1 MPPAG
6 LTGILK
12 LIHILAAVV
21 WVGGGAFITMY
32 GFRLAAAG
40 AAERTAYARS
50 MLFAGRVFMI
60 ASILALAAG
69 VWLVLAEE
77 LWGFDQ
83 AWISIGF
90 LGIIV
95 GAVLGPAFY
104 GPQSEGIIADL
115 EQGDTAAA
123 DARSSRI
130 RLISSIEMV
139 ILLVVVWAMVYKP
152 GGPF

>member
-1 MPPAG
+1 MPPVG
-6 LTGILK
+6 LSGILK
-12 LIHILAAVV
+12 LIHIVAAIV
-21 WVGGGAFITMY
+21 WVGGGSFLTLY
-32 GFRLAAAG
+32 GLRLAGAE

-50 MLFAGRVFMI
+50 MLFAGRVFMVT
-60 ASILALAAG
+60 SIVALAAG
-69 VWLVLAEE
+69 VWLVLAED

-104 GPQSEGIIADL
+104 GPQSEGIISDIEKA
-115 EQGDTAAA
+115 DTAAA

-130 RLISSIEMV
+130 RLVSSVEMV
-139 ILLVVVWAMVYKP
+139 ILLAVVWAMVYKP

>member
-1 MPPAG
+1 MPPVG
-6 LTGILK
+6 LSGILK
-12 LIHILAAVV
+12 LIHIVAAIV
-21 WVGGGAFITMY
+21 WVGGGSFLTLY
-32 GFRLAAAG
+32 GLRLAG
-40 AAERTAYARS
+40 AEAVDRTAYARS
-50 MLFAGRVFMI
+50 MLFAGRVFMV
-60 ASILALAAG
+60 ASIVALAAG
-69 VWLVLAEE
+69 VWLVLAED

-104 GPQSEGIIADL
+104 GPQSEGIISDIEKA
-115 EQGDTAAA
+115 DTAAA

-130 RLISSIEMV
+130 RLVSSVEMV